1 MWALQMTMP
10 SIEELSDN
18 EDCKPVSASRYFNK
32 DKTFSKNSS
41 DHANGNGGTNGKALG
56 VSTSSADGSGNSK
69 KSVTQLESRAFSSKS
84 SFAKRPIELL
94 DDDDVIVG
102 AAKVG

>member
-41 DHANGNGGTNGKALG
+41 DHANGNGGTNGKVLAR
-56 VSTSSADGSGNSK
+56 VTS
-69 KSVTQLESRAFSSKS
+69 Q
-84 SFAKRPIELL
+84 
-94 DDDDVIVG
+94 
-102 AAKVG
+102 